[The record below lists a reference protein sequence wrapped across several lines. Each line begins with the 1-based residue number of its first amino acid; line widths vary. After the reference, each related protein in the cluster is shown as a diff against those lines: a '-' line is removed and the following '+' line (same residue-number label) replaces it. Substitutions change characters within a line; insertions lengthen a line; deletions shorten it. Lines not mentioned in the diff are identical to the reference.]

1 MPWTRRE
8 FLTTSSLA
16 LAAAVPSIARGQAQP
31 LVGIFTT
38 LRANVGTFLCRGG
51 TTTWAITPDAVIMID
66 SQMMD
71 SAQVFLD
78 GLKSRTTRQGVDA
91 VVNTHYHGDHTGGNA
106 VLRPVAKMIIAHER
120 LPGLQRTLATAP
132 DAPPQAYADTTYQDR
147 WRRAFGNVT
156 LSLVHHGPGH
166 TSGDTVAFFE
176 EANVAAMGDLMYN
189 RRHPNIDRA
198 AGGSVRNWVS
208 WLEKTTAAFNADTLY
223 VTGHNGGDDLGFV
236 VNRGDVLH
244 FRDYLSAVLD
254 YVQKGMAKGQSREEL
269 VKREALPTFE
279 DIRAVGRFTLAN
291 TIGIVFDELS
301 GQPAR

>member
-1 MPWTRRE
+1 MDRRE
-8 FLTTSSLA
+8 FLTTASLA
-16 LAAAVPSIARGQAQP
+16 VAGAFRPAALFAQGPP
-31 LVGIFTT
+31 LVGTFTE
-38 LRANVGTFLCRGG
+38 LRNSVGTFLCRGG

-78 GLKSRTTRQGVDA
+78 GLKSRTRHQGVDA

-106 VLRPVAKMIIAHER
+106 VLRPVAKMIVAHER
-120 LPGLQRTLATAP
+120 LPVLQKTLEKAP

-147 WRRAFGNVT
+147 WRRSFGKVT

-166 TSGDTVAFFE
+166 TSGDTVAFLE

-208 WLEKTTAAFNADTLY
+208 WLEKTTAAFPADTLY
-223 VTGHNGGDDLGFV
+223 VTGHNGGEDLGFV
-236 VNRGDVLH
+236 VRKADVLH
-244 FRDYLSAVLD
+244 FRDYLTSVLD
-254 YVQKGMAKGQSREEL
+254 YVQKGKARGQSKEEL
-269 VKREALPTFE
+269 ASRESLPMFE
-279 DIRAVGRFTLAN
+279 DIRASGRFTLGN
-291 TIGIVFDELS
+291 TVSIVYDELS
-301 GQPAR
+301 A